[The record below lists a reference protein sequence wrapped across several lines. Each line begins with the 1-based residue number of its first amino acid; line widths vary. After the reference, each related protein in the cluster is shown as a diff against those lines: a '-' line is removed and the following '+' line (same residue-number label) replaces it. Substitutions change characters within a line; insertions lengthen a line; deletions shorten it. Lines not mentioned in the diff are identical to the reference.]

1 MTLDSL
7 QSSIF
12 TTALLLARILGVF
25 IFAPGFSMKATPKRF
40 KVLLAIAL
48 SALLTTYI
56 DYEVI
61 NTPYEL
67 ITYICCE
74 FLAGVS
80 IGLIS
85 NLFMYAIQ
93 TIGEVIDSL
102 LGTGMFKTE
111 STSNTTS
118 SVTSKIL
125 EYIGLLVFFAS
136 NSHLY
141 LIYVITRESNF
152 INIFKAFENGGVL
165 NFIVEIFH
173 FIFINGVHLSIP
185 FVLVFLLIDICL
197 GIMNRSFSSFNIF
210 LFSMPVKMMLFI
222 VILLYYL
229 AIFTSNLQ
237 NLMNMN
243 IDFLNSF
250 ILFLNP
256 R

>member
-1 MTLDSL
+1 MTIDNL
-7 QSSIF
+7 QTSIF

-25 IFAPGFSMKATPKRF
+25 IYAPGFSMKGVPRRF
-40 KVLLAIAL
+40 KLLLAIAL
-48 SALLTTYI
+48 SALLTNYI

-61 NTPYEL
+61 NTPYQFVVYIICEL
-67 ITYICCE
+67 I
-74 FLAGVS
+74 AGIS

-85 NLFMYAIQ
+85 NLFMYVIQ

-111 STSNTTS
+111 STGNETS
-118 SVTSKIL
+118 SITSKFL

-136 NSHLY
+136 NAHLY
-141 LIYVITRESNF
+141 LIYVITREANF
-152 INIFKAFENGGVL
+152 INIFEAFKSGGIL
-165 NFIVEIFH
+165 SFIVEIFN

-210 LFSMPVKMMLFI
+210 LFSMPVKMMIFI
-222 VILLYYL
+222 VLLLYY
-229 AIFTSNLQ
+229 ITTFTGNLQ
-237 NLMNMN
+237 NLINMN

-250 ILFLNP
+250 ILFINP